1 MHKIYLAWFLW
12 GFWAHFAFVG
22 LILVTAGVCV
32 SSLNAGLI
40 TISISVGLFA
50 VNSFVWLICGG
61 IWRFSKGGM
70 TASGDRLLRPDGT
83 TNDVWDA
90 QIENAMVSYG
100 YQIKSGRFLR
110 IYLGLAI
117 FAVILIVFALI
128 VMAVIMCCCTGNKEG
143 EETEENSADK
153 EKGIS
158 FE

>member
-22 LILVTAGVCV
+22 LVLVTVGVCV

-50 VNSFVWLICGG
+50 VNAIVWLICGG

-100 YQIKSGRFLR
+100 Y
-110 IYLGLAI
+110 
-117 FAVILIVFALI
+117 
-128 VMAVIMCCCTGNKEG
+128 
-143 EETEENSADK
+143 
-153 EKGIS
+153 
-158 FE
+158 